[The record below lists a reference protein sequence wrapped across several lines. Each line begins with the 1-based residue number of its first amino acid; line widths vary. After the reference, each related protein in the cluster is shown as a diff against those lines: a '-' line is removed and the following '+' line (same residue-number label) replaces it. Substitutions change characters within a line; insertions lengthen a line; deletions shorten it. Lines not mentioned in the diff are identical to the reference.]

1 MSFSSYR
8 RKIATFEE
16 VSTVR
21 AFLMYSKKNIV
32 RLTIRP
38 LKNIAPLWFT
48 HLTRWNLGYE
58 RQLAFLVRKNAELL
72 EQQSAHAVRP
82 LFIDCGVNEGFVLN
96 RYTQALPRFS
106 FIGFEIQE
114 ELIERAAQA
123 NPDAEIR
130 HQAVATSDGPVEIFL
145 PRAMGTNFRGGS
157 TTEKG
162 KVTGKNFFQQR
173 SVDGIDLWRFV
184 SEQRQSGCDFIAIK
198 LDVEGTEYKLIDSL
212 HRRWKESGDRLVDYL
227 LVEFHED
234 FLPEGRDAHDYA
246 GVLEEMKIHVSRW
259 L

>member
-8 RKIATFEE
+8 REIAAFEE

-38 LKNIAPLWFT
+38 LKNVAPLWFT
-48 HLTRWNLGYE
+48 RLTRWNLGYE
-58 RQLAFLVRKNAELL
+58 RQLAFLVGKNAELL
-72 EQQSAHAVRP
+72 EQQSAQAIRP

-96 RYTQALPRFS
+96 RYAEALPRFS

-114 ELIERAAQA
+114 ELIGKAARA

-130 HQAVATSDGPVEIFL
+130 HQAVTTHDGPVNIYL

-162 KVTGKNFFQQR
+162 KVTGKNLFEQR

-184 SEQRQSGCDFIAIK
+184 SEKRRSGCDFIAIK
-198 LDVEGTEYKLIDSL
+198 LDVEGTEYRLIDSL
-212 HRRWKESGDRLVDYL
+212 YTRWRDSGEQLVDYL
-227 LVEFHED
+227 MVEFHED
-234 FLPEGRDAHDYA
+234 LLPEGRDVHYYA
-246 GVLEEMKIHVSRW
+246 GVLKKMKVHVSRW

>member
-1 MSFSSYR
+1 MS
-8 RKIATFEE
+8 
-16 VSTVR
+16 VSWH
-21 AFLMYSKKNIV
+21 FWL
-32 RLTIRP
+32 
-38 LKNIAPLWFT
+38 
-48 HLTRWNLGYE
+48 
-58 RQLAFLVRKNAELL
+58 RKNAELL
-72 EQQSAHAVRP
+72 EQQSAQAIRP

-96 RYTQALPRFS
+96 RYAQALPRFS

-114 ELIERAAQA
+114 ELIERAAHA

-198 LDVEGTEYKLIDSL
+198 LDVEGTEYRLIDSL
-212 HRRWKESGDRLVDYL
+212 YARWKN
-227 LVEFHED
+227 
-234 FLPEGRDAHDYA
+234 
-246 GVLEEMKIHVSRW
+246 LETGWSTTSWSSSTRIFYPRGATPTTTPACLKK
-259 L
+259 